1 MADGRH
7 LGFDVTGNSAI
18 DQMTP
23 KTLTYHGWNQTWS
36 RSDDQLRRYR
46 RFFLAHAHLRHIS
59 TSGGSSGGGFRI
71 ADSHFLLNHHL

>member
-23 KTLTYHGWNQTWS
+23 KTLTYHE
-36 RSDDQLRRYR
+36 
-46 RFFLAHAHLRHIS
+46 
-59 TSGGSSGGGFRI
+59 
-71 ADSHFLLNHHL
+71 